1 MNLLE
6 FIEAGFNRAFDQLA
20 KKQEEGIKM
29 LATKIQDL
37 SDAIAQT
44 KLEVKAR
51 FDKSD
56 ATIADLNNQ
65 VTDLKTQV
73 TDLQTKLQQA
83 QQPTDTTDVEQDLDT
98 LISDLRTIGK

>member
-20 KKQEEGIKM
+20 KNQFESIKM

-37 SDAIAQT
+37 SDAVAQT
-44 KLEVKAR
+44 KVEVKAR

-56 ATIADLNNQ
+56 ESDATIADLTST
-65 VTDLKTQV
+65 VRRK
-73 TDLQTKLQQA
+73 
-83 QQPTDTTDVEQDLDT
+83 
-98 LISDLRTIGK
+98 